1 MNEYVIIQSVS
12 AQVQLKS
19 AKSKVKQYQIKFGN
33 RLCEMSHFIE
43 SWVATAVYSYSGK
56 SGVAS
61 WLRDIYP
68 DIGPDEIDL
77 FVSTFQAEHPLQ
89 AIEYSYEDIPLIAT
103 EKTYCEMSLGMF
115 KTPVKLTL
123 NQEMEILKIVST
135 EHERR
140 SKYQRLLSWFN
151 QFCKEYGY
159 ESRYKRDRGGEAKEM
174 AWGFCMYHGLDID
187 VLERVPKPQIPQQ
200 DTPAKSIWTLLLV
213 GFLGGLYILAAI
225 SFILWSHKIEDFGL
239 SIIPT
244 IVGWAMLCVP
254 IYLFFRNKRQ

>member
-1 MNEYVIIQSVS
+1 MNEYIIIQYVS

-19 AKSKVKQYQIKFGN
+19 AKSKVKKYKIKFGN
-33 RLCEMSHFIE
+33 RFFEMSHYIE
-43 SWVATAVYSYSGK
+43 SWLATALYSYSGK
-56 SGVAS
+56 RSVAT

-89 AIEYSYEDIPLIAT
+89 TIEYSYETIPLIAT
-103 EKTYCEMSLGMF
+103 EKTYCEMSLRMF

-135 EHERR
+135 DHERR
-140 SKYQRLLSWFN
+140 SKYQRIVSWFSR
-151 QFCKEYGY
+151 FCKEYGY
-159 ESRYKRDRGGEAKEM
+159 ESRYKRDKGGEAKEM
-174 AWGFCMYHGLDID
+174 AWGFCMYHGLNID
-187 VLERVPKPQIPQQ
+187 VLERVPKPPTPQQ
-200 DTPAKSIWTLLLV
+200 DTPTKTIWTLLLV

-225 SFILWSHKIEDFGL
+225 SILLWSHQIKNFGL
-239 SIIPT
+239 SIVPT

-254 IYLFFRNKRQ
+254 IHLFFRNKR